1 MSVNLSPRQVRPELI
16 DEVRSAL
23 DGTIHPRLLVL
34 EITESLLL
42 EPVSTSGIIT
52 DLRAL
57 GVRVALDDFGSGYSS
72 LSYLQS
78 YPLDFVKLDRGFVQ
92 TLDDSAATGAVVRAA
107 IQMAGALGLRVVAE
121 GVQRPEQLARLRELG
136 CDYVQGFLF
145 APALEPD
152 EAAELLGGID
162 LASLVVPPAVL
173 GVPMVSATPPV

>member
-1 MSVNLSPRQVRPELI
+1 
-16 DEVRSAL
+16 
-23 DGTIHPRLLVL
+23 
-34 EITESLLL
+34 
-42 EPVSTSGIIT
+42 
-52 DLRAL
+52 
-57 GVRVALDDFGSGYSS
+57 VALDDFGSGYSS

-92 TLDDSAATGAVVRAA
+92 TLDDSEATGAVVRAA

-152 EAAELLGGID
+152 EAVELLDGLD
-162 LASLVVPPAVL
+162 LDSLVEPPAVL
-173 GVPMVSATPPV
+173 GVPPRLASA